1 MNQFKNAT
9 TMIIIMFSAC
19 LLIYILTGF
28 FAIFDDK
35 GPLSALIGAVA
46 SITTCAIPVRA
57 IFIAKK
63 WHVEKLK
70 SQIFEDA
77 CSYLDLINSSLA
89 ITSFLHMDLTNR
101 VDFLNHKLKA
111 NTKFDSSAELFNEIN
126 EFLKLTYNARF
137 DTYKNM
143 LSLSKYQKHVA
154 PAYIDFCGKTNLN
167 LALFLGG
174 LSTPIT
180 FQSGKFEINHK
191 VIDAYKFFN
200 ETTNGTIFDSI
211 AKLAVPD
218 FINLT
223 NAAKEILKN

>member
-1 MNQFKNAT
+1 
-9 TMIIIMFSAC
+9 
-19 LLIYILTGF
+19 
-28 FAIFDDK
+28 
-35 GPLSALIGAVA
+35 
-46 SITTCAIPVRA
+46 
-57 IFIAKK
+57 
-63 WHVEKLK
+63 
-70 SQIFEDA
+70 
-77 CSYLDLINSSLA
+77 
-89 ITSFLHMDLTNR
+89 MDLTNR

>member
-9 TMIIIMFSAC
+9 TMIVMVLSAC

-28 FAIFDDK
+28 FAIFEDK
-35 GPLSALIGAVA
+35 GPLSALIGAIA
-46 SITTCAIPVRA
+46 SITTCAIAIRA

-63 WHVEKLK
+63 WHIEKMK
-70 SQIFEDA
+70 SQVFEGA

-89 ITSFLHMDLTNR
+89 ITSFLHMDLKNR
-101 VDFLNHKLKA
+101 VDFLNYKLKA
-111 NTKFDSSAELFNEIN
+111 NTNFDSSAELFNEIN
-126 EFLKLTYNARF
+126 AFLKLTYNARF

-154 PAYIDFCGKTNLN
+154 PAYNEFCGKTNLK

-180 FQSGKFEINHK
+180 FQNGKFEINHK

-200 ETTNGTIFDSI
+200 EDTNGKIFNSI
-211 AKLAVPD
+211 SKLAVSE

-223 NAAKEILKN
+223 NAAKEMQS